1 MLQLLV
7 QRCFLHSILN
17 FFEHIDEDR
26 LATELSFELIYYFEE
41 RGLEDPEVDTEVVI
55 QISELDSL

>member
-26 LATELSFELIYYFEE
+26 LATELSFELFYYFEE